1 MAACG
6 LSYVSYEQLSR
17 LKFLPSP
24 YAGDLKAKYD
34 KARDAFPSLL
44 CFALHYC
51 VYTPRNNYFV
61 RAEVVTGAKYQRT
74 SATKNGSLRA
84 FPARQRFLLLPVSS
98 CRSIEGLLGA
108 SEDVS
113 AGASIAGMRSRAPA
127 TNRRISDNS

>member
-1 MAACG
+1 VPKRELAAAYG
-6 LSYVSYEQLSR
+6 LSYEQPGR

-34 KARDAFPSLL
+34 RPRDAFPSLL

-84 FPARQRFLLLPVSS
+84 FSVRQRSFSYTGIVLQVD
-98 CRSIEGLLGA
+98 RK
-108 SEDVS
+108 
-113 AGASIAGMRSRAPA
+113 APG
-127 TNRRISDNS
+127 SL